1 MKLPENDFRQIIPL
15 IEEINQINF
24 TIFKEKSME
33 YSIKLKNNKVLRGFI
48 STPSAAIRANIILIH
63 GLGEHIRRYE
73 KWAEMF
79 NSEGIGFTGVDLPGH
94 GQSNGSRGNIKSY
107 RLTDEM
113 IEILIVH
120 VQNTFAGVPV
130 FLYGHSLG
138 GGIVLDYLLRKKP
151 EIKGAIVTSPWI
163 KLSFEPAKSKI
174 VLASIMKNILPG
186 LVQPSGLVADHLS
199 HDREVVEKYIADPLV
214 HDKISISLFHCA
226 MRAGAYSLA
235 NARELK
241 IPLLLMHGSDD
252 KICSAE
258 GSRQFASGIFL
269 ADLKIWEG
277 GYHELHNETF
287 KNDVFAYLI
296 NWIYGKLA

>member
-1 MKLPENDFRQIIPL
+1 
-15 IEEINQINF
+15 
-24 TIFKEKSME
+24 ME
-33 YSIKLKNNKVLRGFI
+33 YSIKLKNNQILRGFI
-48 STPSAAIRANIILIH
+48 STPSDTIRANIILIH
-63 GLGEHIRRYE
+63 GLGENIRRYE
-73 KWAEMF
+73 KWAQMF
-79 NSEGIGFTGVDLPGH
+79 KSEGIGFTGMDLPGH
-94 GQSNGSRGNIKSY
+94 GQSDGSRGNIRSY

-113 IEILIVH
+113 IEIIMVH
-120 VQNTFAGVPV
+120 AQNTFPGVPV

-186 LVQPSGLVADHLS
+186 LVQPSGLIVDHLS

-214 HDKISISLFHCA
+214 HDKISVSLFHSA
-226 MRAGAYSLA
+226 MNAGTYVLA
-235 NARELK
+235 HARELK

-252 KICSAE
+252 QICSAE
-258 GSRQFASGIFL
+258 GSRQFVSGTSL
-269 ADLKIWEG
+269 AELRIWEG
-277 GYHELHNETF
+277 GYHELHNEPF

-296 NWIYGKLA
+296 SWINGKLA